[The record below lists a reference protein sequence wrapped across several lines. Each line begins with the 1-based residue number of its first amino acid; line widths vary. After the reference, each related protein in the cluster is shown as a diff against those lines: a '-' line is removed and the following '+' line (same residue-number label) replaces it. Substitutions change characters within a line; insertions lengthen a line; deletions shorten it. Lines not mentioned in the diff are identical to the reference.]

1 MLKGEFLVP
10 IAKRAYRHLQSHP
23 YFSILMI
30 GFYLVYF
37 IFAFIF
43 ALLIKQ
49 FSDSYVQLTKIIASL
64 DSQQVSFNSRQFKIL
79 ESITTHYIVNY
90 RYIFFSIILVG
101 TLIVLMI
108 QLWLSQARKKEYQS
122 YLLLGERVYK
132 LTAQLI
138 MEQLLLIN
146 CVLLLIFA
154 CYSLFKIPIMNQI
167 TQIEATSLQSKL
179 EDYSSIQSSQEGTIS
194 SDSESKNFTRFNVN
208 PFLKG
213 EFINNKFSQ
222 TNTLIGCLILIML
235 NLYSA
240 MIIGIPN
247 YIVLS
252 LRKSKLS

>member
-1 MLKGEFLVP
+1 MLKGVFLVP

-30 GFYLVYF
+30 GFYLVF
-37 IFAFIF
+37 FTLAFAF

-49 FSDSYVQLTKIIASL
+49 FSNSSVQLTKIIASL
-64 DSQQVSFNSRQFKIL
+64 DSQQISLNSRPFKIL
-79 ESITTHYIVNY
+79 SSITTHYIVNY
-90 RYIFFSIILVG
+90 RYILLVIILVG
-101 TLIVLMI
+101 TFIMLLI

-138 MEQLLLIN
+138 IEQLLLIN
-146 CVLLLIFA
+146 CVFLLIFT
-154 CYSLFKIPIMNQI
+154 CYSLFKIPVMNQI
-167 TQIEATSLQSKL
+167 TQIEATSLQLKL
-179 EDYSSIQSSQEGTIS
+179 EDYSSIQSSQEGTLS
-194 SDSESKNFTRFNVN
+194 SDFEGKIFTRFNVN

-213 EFINNKFSQ
+213 EFINNNFSQ
-222 TNTLIGCLILIML
+222 TTTLISCLILIMI
-235 NLYSA
+235 NLCSGI
-240 MIIGIPN
+240 IIGIPN